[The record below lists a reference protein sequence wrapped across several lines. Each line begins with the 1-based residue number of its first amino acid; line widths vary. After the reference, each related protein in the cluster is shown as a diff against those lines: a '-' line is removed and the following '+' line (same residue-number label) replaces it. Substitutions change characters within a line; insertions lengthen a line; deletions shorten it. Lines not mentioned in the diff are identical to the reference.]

1 MSTFKVSKK
10 QIHTDVRSSIIARHE
25 SKINEIET
33 ELKNLENYKN
43 KLESLKRKHFS
54 KDSSKD
60 LSKIDEISELTN
72 KIKNIESNRI
82 LSDYLF
88 NAMDFIKNIDNSE
101 KQNISGEC
109 RGEISK
115 YIKLDSKNDKES
127 LYRNYITT
135 CFPEENTN
143 YIVSHYDFK
152 CKECGNKLINDASVG
167 INVCYA
173 CGNIENFNIMS
184 TPEWNHSETHEY
196 NKPYCY
202 KRTNHFREWIS
213 QTQGRENISIPDEI
227 INCVIAEIKKER
239 INDRKDITYSKIKEF
254 LKKLKLNKYYEHIP
268 HIITKITGEK
278 RTPINQEL
286 ENTLIQMFNEIQK
299 PFEKCC
305 PKTRK
310 NFLSYSYTLYKF
322 FQLLDKNEYLKYFPL
337 LKSRE
342 KMYEQDAIWKCI
354 CKELNWTFIS
364 SM

>member
-25 SKINEIET
+25 SKIHEIES
-33 ELKNLENYKN
+33 ERKNLKSYKDE
-43 KLESLKRKHFS
+43 LESLKRK
-54 KDSSKD
+54 DS
-60 LSKIDEISELTN
+60 SKIDEITALTN

-82 LSDYLF
+82 LADYLF

-101 KQNISGEC
+101 KQTISNEC
-109 RGEISK
+109 NGEISK
-115 YIKLDSKNDKES
+115 YIKLDSKNDKEL
-127 LYRNYITT
+127 LYKNYIST
-135 CFPEENTN
+135 CFPEEKSYSLSN
-143 YIVSHYDFK
+143 YNFK
-152 CKECGNKLINDASVG
+152 CNDCGNKLINDTSVG
-167 INVCYA
+167 INVCYT
-173 CGNIENFNIMS
+173 CGNIENFNITS
-184 TPEWNHSETHEY
+184 VPEWNHSETHEF
-196 NKPYCY
+196 NKPFCY

-239 INDRKDITYSKIKEF
+239 ITDKKDITYSKIKEF

-322 FQLLDKNEYLKYFPL
+322 FQLLEKEEYLKYFPL